1 MSKKPLQAAILALV
15 LGAPAVHAD
24 DWMQFGYDSIHSGT
38 NLNETTLGQSNINQM
53 ILRYRTQVQG
63 LNGSGIDGQLLYLK
77 GVNTAAGTKNLLFA
91 VASNGT
97 VFALDAANG
106 NVVWSVNQYAV
117 SSATVFSVSTP
128 ALDPNRQ
135 YLYAMALQGYLHK
148 YRVADGSEVTGGG
161 WPQLISGKVD
171 VERVSSGLTVGT
183 SGGNNYLYAVTA
195 SYNDTG
201 NYQGHLVTINLASGA
216 QNVFNTLCSN
226 LTVHLKSSGTAG
238 VDYCPDFGNGIWSR
252 GGVAFDPG
260 TNRVYLA
267 TGNGPY
273 NANAGGT
280 YWGDS
285 VLALAADGTGVNGK
299 PLDSYTPAMYDA
311 LADNDADLGSTSPVI
326 LAIPGG
332 YYYSHLGMQ
341 IGKDACL
348 RIIHLDDMSG
358 RGGPGNVGGA
368 LQEVGLPTGT
378 DNCASGGDQIP
389 NEVKQQVA
397 NWVNPATGS
406 PWIFIGNKLG
416 LNAYELTVYGF
427 VPRWSRPTLTTSP
440 VIANGVL
447 YYAGTTPSDASGA
460 SHLVALDAVSGN
472 ELRVSPAIASRLHF
486 HSPIVVDGNVYFVD
500 ADGYLWNFGLPN

>member
-1 MSKKPLQAAILALV
+1 MYTKSLLAATIALALS
-15 LGAPAVHAD
+15 APAAHAD
-24 DWMQFGYDSIHSGT
+24 DWLQFGYDSIHSGT
-38 NLNETTLGQSNINQM
+38 NFNEKTLGANNINQA
-53 ILRYRTQVQG
+53 ILRYRTQVSG
-63 LNGSGIDGQLLYLK
+63 INGSGIDGQLLYLN
-77 GVNTAAGTKNLLFA
+77 GVNTAAGKKNLLFA

-97 VFALDAANG
+97 VLALDAANG
-106 NVVWSVNQYAV
+106 NVVWSAGQYAV
-117 SSATVFSVSTP
+117 ASATVYSVSTP

-135 YLYAMALQGYLHK
+135 YLYAMALQGYVHK

-161 WPQLISGKVD
+161 WPQLVSGKVD
-171 VERVSSGLTVGT
+171 VERVSAGLTVGT
-183 SGGNNYLYAVTA
+183 SGGKNTLYVVTA

-201 NYQGHLVTINLASGA
+201 NYQGHLVSIDLASGT

-226 LTVHLKSSGTAG
+226 LSVHLNASGTAG
-238 VDYCPDFGNGIWSR
+238 VDYCPGFGNGMWSR

-273 NANAGGT
+273 DANAGGT

-285 VLALAADGTGVNGK
+285 VLALTPNGTGVNGK
-299 PLDSYTPAMYDA
+299 PLDSYTPATYDA

-332 YYYSHLGMQ
+332 YYYSHLAMQ

-348 RIIHLDDMSG
+348 RILNLDNLSG

-368 LQEVGLPTGT
+368 LQEVGLPTGV
-378 DNCASGGDQIP
+378 DNCASGGDVVA
-389 NEVKQQVA
+389 NEVKQQIA
-397 NWVNPATGS
+397 NWVNPATGA
-406 PWIFIGNKLG
+406 PWIFVGNKLG

-427 VPRWSRPTLTTSP
+427 VPRWTKSALTTSP

-460 SHLVALDAVSGN
+460 KHLVALDPVSGN
-472 ELRVSPAIASRLHF
+472 ELRVSPAIANSLHF
-486 HSPIVVDGNVYFVD
+486 QAPTVVDGNVYFVD
-500 ADGYLWNFGLPN
+500 GDHYLWNFGLPN